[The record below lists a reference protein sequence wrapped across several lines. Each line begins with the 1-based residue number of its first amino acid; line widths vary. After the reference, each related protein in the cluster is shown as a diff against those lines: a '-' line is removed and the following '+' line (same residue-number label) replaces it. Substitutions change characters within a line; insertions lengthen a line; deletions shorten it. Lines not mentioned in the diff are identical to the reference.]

1 MALKT
6 WILFLCALAFAHAG
20 VAGDYRF
27 TVPESQF
34 VEKAKIIN
42 AENVCVD
49 GGDSAYL
56 HSERIRY
63 PLEPGKLYL
72 RSKIKGNRYGW
83 YSGSAKPEC
92 FKTLHA
98 FGLRENRLSVLDA
111 SRLRFFAE
119 RLRKPFQDEAEIY
132 FDKRYLYSSRVENLY
147 FFKNGKWQK
156 LKPAALSGIV
166 VVGDVPD
173 STIVVIEKNSFRA
186 PVTFS
191 PVDTGLFF
199 ATYLMPGMYPVTS
212 GTRVSCGK
220 TSYLKPIRLPED
232 TTVYRIETSVTAER
246 IAATQSLFETE
257 TLYDAFVEDLN
268 RTEINRGT
276 AGFDSLYPRPK
287 NPPRGMSKTDPQYEA
302 YLAAFDVARSRAR
315 SQWLSRRLSKILE
328 LNALLRARLE
338 AQQGDTL
345 SVSLVPRSVLQRDSS
360 LELVFRDSASRI
372 DVKWVGIFPGKDFA
386 PDSAGLFSLFYENRP
401 VWKHDGFRVKSRH
414 QYRFLKLVARRGD
427 STLVGEGK
435 FVLPGY
441 ILVEDEVQEW
451 LMPAPVER
459 KDSVKGPAAK
469 AETKDSVFEEASRA
483 WAKIDSGTFLYKGR
497 TVRLSPFAI
506 RKTEVTV
513 GEYREIMQD
522 STHFEFPDSLNPV
535 HNVSWE
541 QANRFCEK
549 IGGRLPTE
557 AEWEFAARS
566 GGNGSFVWEERKN
579 ARPFEFAVF
588 RAESPARVAS
598 GKPNAFGLFDVA
610 GNVAEW
616 TLDTYSPLS
625 FYVES
630 ENPSG
635 SLLGYERVFKGGSWK
650 SATEKELDLT
660 GRSAEDP
667 RYWSNFIG
675 FRCVMPRE
683 R

>member
-6 WILFLCALAFAHAG
+6 WILFLCALALAHAG
-20 VAGDYRF
+20 EAGDYRF
-27 TVPESQF
+27 TVPENQF
-34 VEKAKIIN
+34 VENARILNAK
-42 AENVCVD
+42 NVCID

-56 HSERIRY
+56 QSERIRY

-72 RSKIKGNRYGW
+72 RSKVRGNRYGW

-98 FGLRENRLSVLDA
+98 FGLRENRLSVLEA

-119 RLRKPFQDEAEIY
+119 RFRKPFQDEAEIY
-132 FDKRYLYSSRVENLY
+132 LDKRYIYSSRVESLY
-147 FFKNGKWQK
+147 FLKNGKWQK

-173 STIVVIEKNSFRA
+173 STVVVIEKNSFRA

-191 PVDTGLFF
+191 PVDTGLFY
-199 ATYLMPGMYPVTS
+199 ATYLMPRMYPVTS

-232 TTVYRIETSVTAER
+232 TTVYRIETSVTLER
-246 IAATQSLFETE
+246 IAATRNLLETE
-257 TLYDAFVEDLN
+257 SLYDAFIEDLN
-268 RTEINRGT
+268 RAEINRGT
-276 AGFDSLYPRPK
+276 AGFDSLYPKPK
-287 NPPRGMSKTDPQYEA
+287 NPPRGMSKTDPQYES
-302 YLAAFDVARSRAR
+302 YLAAFDVARSRAL
-315 SQWLSRRLSKILE
+315 SQWLSRRLSKILD
-328 LNALLRARLE
+328 LNARLRARLDE
-338 AQQGDTL
+338 QQRDTL
-345 SVSLVPRSVLQRDSS
+345 SVSIAPLSVAQRNSS
-360 LELVFRDSASRI
+360 LEIVFRDSASRI
-372 DVKWVGIFPGKDFA
+372 DVKWAGNFPEKDFSL
-386 PDSAGLFSLFYENRP
+386 DSAGSFSIILENKP
-401 VWKHDGFRVKSRH
+401 VWKYDGFRVKSRH
-414 QYRFLKLVARRGD
+414 QYRFLKLLFRRGD

-435 FVLPGY
+435 FILPGY

-451 LMPAPVER
+451 LMPAPVAVDSVER
-459 KDSVKGPAAK
+459 AATKAEPKDSLPEV
-469 AETKDSVFEEASRA
+469 VSRA
-483 WAKIDSGTFLYKGR
+483 FAKIDSGTFLYKGR
-497 TVRLSPFAI
+497 TVSLSPFEI

-513 GEYREIMQD
+513 GEYREIMRD
-522 STHFEFPDSLNPV
+522 STRFEFPDSLNPA

-579 ARPFEFAVF
+579 ARPFEYAVF

-650 SATEKELDLT
+650 SETERELDLT

-675 FRCVMPRE
+675 FRCVLPRK

>member
-6 WILFLCALAFAHAG
+6 WLLFLCALAFAHAG
-20 VAGDYRF
+20 KTGDYRF

-34 VEKAKIIN
+34 AEKAKIIN
-42 AENVCVD
+42 AKNVCVD

-56 HSERIRY
+56 HSERVRY
-63 PLEPGKLYL
+63 PLEPGMLYL
-72 RSKIKGNRYGW
+72 RSKVKGNRYGW

-98 FGLRENRLSVLDA
+98 FGLRENRLSVFEA
-111 SRLRFFAE
+111 SRLRFFSE
-119 RLRKPFQDEAEIY
+119 RLRKPFQDEAEVY
-132 FDKRYLYSSRVENLY
+132 FDKRFIYSSRVENLY
-147 FFKNGKWQK
+147 YFKNGKWQK

-166 VVGDVPD
+166 VIGDVPD
-173 STIVVIEKNSFRA
+173 STVVVIEKNSFRA

-191 PVDTGLFF
+191 PVDTGLFY
-199 ATYLMPGMYPVTS
+199 ATYLMPHMYPVTS

-232 TTVYRIETSVTAER
+232 TTVYRIETSVTLER
-246 IAATQSLFETE
+246 IAATRNLLETE
-257 TLYDAFVEDLN
+257 SLYDSFIEDLN
-268 RTEINRGT
+268 RAEINRGT
-276 AGFDSLYPRPK
+276 AGFDSLYPKPK
-287 NPPRGMSKTDPQYEA
+287 NPPRGMSKSDPQYEA
-302 YLAAFDVARSRAR
+302 YLATFDVARSRAR
-315 SQWLSRRLSKILE
+315 SQWLSRRLSKILD
-328 LNALLRARLE
+328 LNAQLRARLD
-338 AQQGDTL
+338 AQQRDTL
-345 SVSLVPRSVLQRDSS
+345 SVSIVPLSVAEKDSAV
-360 LELVFRDSASRI
+360 EIAFRDSANRI
-372 DVKWVGIFPGKDFA
+372 DVKWVGNFPGKN
-386 PDSAGLFSLFYENRP
+386 FSLDSVGRLSLLLENKP
-401 VWKHDGFRVKSRH
+401 VWKYDGFRVKSRH
-414 QYRFLKLVARRGD
+414 QYRFLKLFFRQGD
-427 STLVGEGK
+427 STFVGEGK
-435 FVLPGY
+435 FILPGY
-441 ILVEDEVQEW
+441 ILAEDEVQEW
-451 LMPAPVER
+451 LMPAPVVS
-459 KDSVKGPAAK
+459 DSADRSVAK
-469 AETKDSVFEEASRA
+469 TVAKDSVFEEVSRA
-483 WAKIDSGTFLYKGR
+483 FAKIDSGVFLYKGR

-513 GEYREIMQD
+513 GEYREIMRD
-522 STHFEFPDSLNPV
+522 STRFEFPDSLNPA

-566 GGNGSFVWEERKN
+566 GGNGSFVWEERNN

-635 SLLGYERVFKGGSWK
+635 SFLGYERVFKGGSWK
-650 SATEKELDLT
+650 SASEKELDLT
-660 GRSAEDP
+660 GRKAEDP

-675 FRCVMPRE
+675 FRCAIPRE

>member
-6 WILFLCALAFAHAG
+6 WLLFLCALAFAHAG
-20 VAGDYRF
+20 KTGDYRF

-34 VEKAKIIN
+34 AEKAKIIN
-42 AENVCVD
+42 AKNVCVD

-56 HSERIRY
+56 HSERVRY

-119 RLRKPFQDEAEIY
+119 RLRKPFQDEADVY
-132 FDKRYLYSSRVENLY
+132 FDKKYIYSSRVENLY
-147 FFKNGKWQK
+147 YFKNGKWQK

-166 VVGDVPD
+166 VIGDVPD
-173 STIVVIEKNSFRA
+173 STVVVIEKHSFRA

-191 PVDTGLFF
+191 PVDTGLFY
-199 ATYLMPGMYPVTS
+199 ATYLMPRMYPVTS

-220 TSYLKPIRLPED
+220 TSYLKPICLPED

-246 IAATQSLFETE
+246 IAATRSLLETE
-257 TLYDAFVEDLN
+257 TLYDAFIEDLN
-268 RTEINRGT
+268 RAEINRGT
-276 AGFDSLYPRPK
+276 AGFDSLYPKPK
-287 NPPRGMSKTDPQYEA
+287 NPPRGMSKNDPQYEA
-302 YLAAFDVARSRAR
+302 YLATFDVARSRAR
-315 SQWLSRRLSKILE
+315 SQWLSRRLSEILE
-328 LNALLRARLE
+328 LNAQLRARLDV
-338 AQQGDTL
+338 QQRDTISVSIAPL
-345 SVSLVPRSVLQRDSS
+345 SVAQKDSAV
-360 LELVFRDSASRI
+360 EIAFRDSANRI
-372 DVKWVGIFPGKDFA
+372 DVKWVGNFPEKNFSL
-386 PDSAGLFSLFYENRP
+386 DSAVRFSLFYENKP
-401 VWKHDGFRVKSRH
+401 VWKYDGFRVKSRH
-414 QYRFLKLVARRGD
+414 QYRFLKLLFQQGD
-427 STLVGEGK
+427 LTFVGEGK

-441 ILVEDEVQEW
+441 ILAEDEVQEW
-451 LMPAPVER
+451 LMPAPVVA
-459 KDSVKGPAAK
+459 DSADRSVPKTEA
-469 AETKDSVFEEASRA
+469 KDSVFEEASRA
-483 WAKIDSGTFLYKGR
+483 WAKIDSGAFLYKGR

-513 GEYREIMQD
+513 GEYREIMRD
-522 STHFEFPDSLNPV
+522 STRFEFPDSLNPA

-566 GGNGSFVWEERKN
+566 GGNGSFVWEERNN

-635 SLLGYERVFKGGSWK
+635 SFLGYERVFKGGSWK
-650 SATEKELDLT
+650 SVSEKELDLT
-660 GRSAEDP
+660 GRKAEDP

-675 FRCVMPRE
+675 FRCALPRE